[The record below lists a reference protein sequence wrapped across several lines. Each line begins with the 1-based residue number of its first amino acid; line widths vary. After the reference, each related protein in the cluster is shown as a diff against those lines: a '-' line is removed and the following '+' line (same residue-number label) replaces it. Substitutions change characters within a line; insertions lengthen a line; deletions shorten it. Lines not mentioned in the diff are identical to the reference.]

1 MPGSAFSWSR
11 ALVLAWACLASA
23 SRPAHAANADSAAT
37 RAILHGRFYAPPP
50 GFSGPAALPPDFRAR
65 VHSLRLD
72 RRGAFE
78 GTAALTGIERKIY
91 AVGSSLHVLT
101 RAATVRRF
109 LPFTEG
115 DMVDRQALSDAE
127 RALRALP
134 FLSDAYLAVAV
145 SDSGCAVAVTTFDQW
160 TTSPVVG
167 ATARNLKGADL
178 LPWRWSRLGQSE
190 WWVSAGLFESN
201 VAGTGTRAGL
211 AWRSNPERKAAEIE
225 LSNGRVGPLRWQTEA
240 VAAWLSDGDSAR
252 MFLAKPLESRS
263 DKHAYGLMLSTRSL
277 SERYWFDQNRLED
290 LPSASARAH
299 AGREAAARIFE
310 GVSTHAAEAYY
321 TRSYGYGVKF
331 DAGPFLRYRERYQ
344 SGGLGADDSL
354 LAPFAA
360 DAAIEPRR
368 DVLPGAAAALYS
380 YRLAT
385 TRNFRNLKWS
395 ETVETGWR
403 LSGEA
408 GKDASWLGARV
419 DDWRLGGKAS
429 AAGFWA
435 DTWWLS
441 ASVACSSFVSAG
453 SGHGRGD
460 GRFEAAAEAA
470 WRANERTAT
479 WLSASWANLFASPA
493 SAQLTL
499 GDVDGLNGFAS
510 HAFAGQ
516 ARLLLTAEQRWFPRF
531 EWLTQVPAFSVFATA
546 GNTYPAWRD
555 ADPGN
560 LHGSAGVGL
569 RLGRSKTTQK
579 TVQHINVNFPLGE
592 PLLPGVFVSILVRRT
607 L

>member
-1 MPGSAFSWSR
+1 
-11 ALVLAWACLASA
+11 
-23 SRPAHAANADSAAT
+23 
-37 RAILHGRFYAPPP
+37 
-50 GFSGPAALPPDFRAR
+50 
-65 VHSLRLD
+65 
-72 RRGAFE
+72 
-78 GTAALTGIERKIY
+78 
-91 AVGSSLHVLT
+91 
-101 RAATVRRF
+101 
-109 LPFTEG
+109 
-115 DMVDRQALSDAE
+115 
-127 RALRALP
+127 
-134 FLSDAYLAVAV
+134 
-145 SDSGCAVAVTTFDQW
+145 
-160 TTSPVVG
+160 
-167 ATARNLKGADL
+167 
-178 LPWRWSRLGQSE
+178 
-190 WWVSAGLFESN
+190 
-201 VAGTGTRAGL
+201 
-211 AWRSNPERKAAEIE
+211 
-225 LSNGRVGPLRWQTEA
+225 
-240 VAAWLSDGDSAR
+240 
-252 MFLAKPLESRS
+252 
-263 DKHAYGLMLSTRSL
+263 MLSTRSL

-499 GDVDGLNGFAS
+499 G
-510 HAFAGQ
+510 
-516 ARLLLTAEQRWFPRF
+516 WFPRF